1 MAVAFLLYV
10 LHLSHPSR
18 AQKDEKIGTWGHI
31 NVAGLIL
38 ETVFA
43 VRTCLVI
50 HHTGNRSA
58 LLGVPCVSAAVWE
71 FDTGML
77 V

>member
-1 MAVAFLLYV
+1 MCCTFHTLVEPKRTRRLA
-10 LHLSHPSR
+10 R
-18 AQKDEKIGTWGHI
+18 GGHI